1 MATIENLKPFNE
13 LTEEEHRQLA
23 SKGGKASVEARRK
36 KKALKELLEEA
47 LEMETTTGNKYVDI
61 TRALIEQ
68 AANGNVKAFEV
79 IRDTMGQKP
88 ADRTD
93 NTNVNVEIS
102 NEDKEML
109 ERIKQRLNEK

>member
-88 ADRTD
+88 VDRID
-93 NTNVNVEIS
+93 QNINANVNSYKELSVE
-102 NEDKEML
+102 ELKKLAGE
-109 ERIKQRLNEK
+109 